1 MVSEVRVDFLGVA
14 FSWLDLKVNMMSL
27 MSNACNIFLVLVDKS
42 DLYLF
47 FNKPYLLDSQTGKNT
62 YINGFQLKSLLYD

>member
-47 FNKPYLLDSQTGKNT
+47 FNRPYLLDSQTGKNP